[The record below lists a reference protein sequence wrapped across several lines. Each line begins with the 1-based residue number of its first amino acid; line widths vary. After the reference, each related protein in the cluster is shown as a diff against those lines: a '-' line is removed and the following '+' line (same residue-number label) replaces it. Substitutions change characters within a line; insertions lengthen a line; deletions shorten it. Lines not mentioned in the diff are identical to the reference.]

1 MTVAVVERDRISEIA
16 ETEEI
21 KALRKIYKE
30 DNEGDYAD
38 GGVKLLSYMLLG
50 VCDKKVYEGKEAA
63 IYFEILDARNFL
75 KKKYAELS
83 DIEAMKVKKD
93 VEEALGE
100 AEENL
105 EYLTNYLV

>member
-1 MTVAVVERDRISEIA
+1 MPVAVMEQDRISEVA
-16 ETEEI
+16 ETDKI

-38 GGVKLLSYMLLG
+38 GGVKLLAYMLLG

-63 IYFEILDARNFL
+63 KYYEILDASDFL
-75 KKKYAELS
+75 KGKYAELS
-83 DIEAMKVKKD
+83 DIEAMKVKND
-93 VEEALGE
+93 VEEALAE

-105 EYLTNYLV
+105 EYLTKYLA